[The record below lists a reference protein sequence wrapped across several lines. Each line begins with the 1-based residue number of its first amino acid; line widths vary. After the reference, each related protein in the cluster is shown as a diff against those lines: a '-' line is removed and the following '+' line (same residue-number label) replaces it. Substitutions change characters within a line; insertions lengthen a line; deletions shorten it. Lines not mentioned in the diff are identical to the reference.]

1 MGIPNIKDLI
11 MYVNKALHGNA
22 WNTNRQKVINW
33 LTDGKTNIV
42 VKNITVASGGAIEN
56 NGSLTQNGD
65 LTVTGNLEVGNIKAN
80 GRIEGDGSGLY
91 NLQTQGVQAFT
102 PFCVNSGNVDS
113 SGNADIIKATSVNE
127 GGVTTKIIV
136 EFKVGNLG
144 GDEFPNIRAT
154 TAEGSTFLLEQ
165 LGQNELAVEGSF
177 YYFIGQNQTAV
188 TRLKDINIYRQP
200 SAPVAPL
207 TVNVNDV
214 WLDTSTENLV
224 SYKYSEAGIWEK
236 WDYVPLGKVV
246 VPNTIGSAEIEA
258 TVTTFEY
265 NSNTYNLTNT
275 YNNRLNIAT
284 ALAPDMSTETS
295 VASGVQYTQ
304 RPILIKVTT
313 SGQNDRYVALS
324 ILVGETDSTVNKEI
338 WKCNWNGAAI
348 VMTNWLII
356 PAKTYYSL
364 SGDISVVSSVLKYEI
379 MGYSTDYYKKLN

>member
-11 MYVNKALHGNA
+11 MYVNKALDGNA
-22 WNTNRQKVINW
+22 WNTNWQKVINW

-80 GRIEGDGSGLY
+80 GKIEGDGSGLY
-91 NLQTQGVQAFT
+91 NLQTQGVQSFT
-102 PFCVNSGNVDS
+102 PFCVNSGNVNS
-113 SGNADIIKATSVNE
+113 SGNADIVKATSVNE

-165 LGQNELAVEGSF
+165 LGQNELAVEGTF

-258 TVTTFEY
+258 TVTTFPY
-265 NSNTYNLTNT
+265 NQNGYSVNTVNGICFPDYSAGISISNNWT
-275 YNNRLNIAT
+275 AT
-284 ALAPDMSTETS
+284 DNGLI
-295 VASGVQYTQ
+295 VASGYLQNNDSWSVSINGVA
-304 RPILIKVTT
+304 ILYNATGGSSTHSQMKLNCFVKKGDVVT
-313 SGQNDRYVALS
+313 
-324 ILVGETDSTVNKEI
+324 
-338 WKCNWNGAAI
+338 
-348 VMTNWLII
+348 M
-356 PAKTYYSL
+356 SL
-364 SGDISVVSSVLKYEI
+364 SGNDPALSMTFYPLQKI
-379 MGYSTDYYKKLN
+379 G